1 MMLRHSIENIFTK
14 LSLNI
19 VISQNWTKIE
29 TYTVKSQVFYSRLD
43 LLSKL
48 RPRFDPLS
56 RASRHVLTDC
66 DEFIKILNGPYIW
79 IHTWFWSNCN
89 MLEPILFGLNIP
101 TLFCKFTQKMY
112 RIGSMSGIHNFWM
125 TGPLSKLIW
134 LNSKKFI
141 RHNKPVPLDAAIQ
154 VQILAFTGV
163 R

>member
-56 RASRHVLTDC
+56 RASQHVLIDC

-79 IHTWFWSNCN
+79 IHT
-89 MLEPILFGLNIP
+89 
-101 TLFCKFTQKMY
+101 
-112 RIGSMSGIHNFWM
+112 
-125 TGPLSKLIW
+125 
-134 LNSKKFI
+134 
-141 RHNKPVPLDAAIQ
+141 
-154 VQILAFTGV
+154 
-163 R
+163 